1 MSGLHGVFRAP
12 FWEVAMLN
20 REIGGWGSLRRRGN
34 RKTTASSD
42 EFRLGLLLILVIS
55 LIAADRAVA
64 QTISVQNEQRI
75 ALVVG
80 NAAYREG
87 PLRNSVNDAKAVA
100 QALGRAGFNVILRED
115 ADRATM
121 YEAITDFGDR
131 LREGKGVGLFYFSGH
146 GMQVDGR
153 NYMVPVGA
161 RITSERMVEPE
172 AIDVNRVLGEMD
184 AARGRVNVVI
194 LDACR
199 DNPYARAFRSQSR
212 GLAQMDAPQGT
223 LIAYATAPGK
233 TALDG
238 VGTNSPYTAALVKQL
253 AVPGLSIESLFK
265 RVRVEVL
272 SATNSRQ
279 QPWES
284 SSLIGE
290 FFFILPSEISAGTTA
305 GEHPVQPHVVVSVL
319 PPTTPHM
326 RVGRDD
332 GAEMVLVPAGEFW
345 MGSRRED
352 IVDAQSQCRRLGVP
366 ALCDRFDD
374 EMPPH
379 VVFLDAFYID
389 RYEVTNSRF
398 SRFVQETGYRTTA
411 EREGSSVLWQPRTG
425 WVRTEGADWRR
436 PKGPGSSAEPRH
448 PVVHVSWYDADAY
461 CTWSGNR
468 LPTEAEWEKAARG
481 TDRRR
486 YPWGNAWDSRKANAE
501 YAVGTAAAVGSYPA
515 GASPN
520 GVEDLA
526 GNVAEWVADWFDA
539 SYYKN
544 SPDRNPQGP
553 TRRDQKVL
561 RGGSW
566 DNPSW
571 SVTVTF
577 RRSNIPTMRIDL
589 AGFRCARDA
598 GKYAVK

>member
-1 MSGLHGVFRAP
+1 LV
-12 FWEVAMLN
+12 V
-20 REIGGWGSLRRRGN
+20 
-34 RKTTASSD
+34 SS
-42 EFRLGLLLILVIS
+42 VV
-55 LIAADRAVA
+55 ADRAPA
-64 QTISVQNEQRI
+64 QTISVQTEQRI

-80 NAAYREG
+80 NASYQEAR
-87 PLRNSVNDAKAVA
+87 LRNSVNDAAAVA
-100 QALGRAGFNVILRED
+100 QALSGAGFKVILREN
-115 ADRATM
+115 ADRVTM
-121 YEAITDFGDR
+121 YEAIVEFGDR

-161 RITSERMVEPE
+161 RIASERMVETE

-184 AARGRVNVVI
+184 AARGRVNIVI

-199 DNPYARAFRSQSR
+199 DNPYARAFRSPSR
-212 GLAQMDAPQGT
+212 GLAPMDAPQGT

-233 TALDG
+233 VALDG
-238 VGTNSPYTAALVKQL
+238 VGANSPYTSALVKQL

-272 SATNSRQ
+272 SSTNGRQ

-290 FFFILPSEISAGTTA
+290 FFFTPPPEISAGTSA
-305 GEHPVQPHVVVSVL
+305 RERPPQPPTQVSTL

-326 RVGRDD
+326 RIGGDD
-332 GAEMVLVPAGEFW
+332 GAEMVLVPAGDFL
-345 MGSRRED
+345 MGSRREE
-352 IVDAQSQCRRLGVP
+352 IVDAQRQCRRLSTTS
-366 ALCDRFDD
+366 LCDRFDD
-374 EMPPH
+374 EVPSH

-389 RYEVTNSRF
+389 RYEITNARF
-398 SRFVQETGYRTTA
+398 SRFVHETGYRTTA
-411 EREGSSVLWQPRTG
+411 EREGSSVLWQRRTG
-425 WVRTEGADWRR
+425 WVKTEGAEWRR

-448 PVVHVSWYDADAY
+448 PVVHVSWYDAEAY

-481 TDRRR
+481 TDRRK
-486 YPWGNAWDSRKANAE
+486 YPWGDAWDSRKANAE
-501 YAVGTAAAVGSYPA
+501 YTVGTAAAVGSYPA
-515 GASPN
+515 GASPY

-526 GNVAEWVADWFDA
+526 GNLAEWVADWFDA
-539 SYYKN
+539 TYYKN
-544 SPDRNPQGP
+544 SPERNPQGP
-553 TRRDQKVL
+553 TRRDHKVL

-577 RRSNIPTMRIDL
+577 RRSNVPTMRIDL

>member
-1 MSGLHGVFRAP
+1 MVNRGPWGLVT
-12 FWEVAMLN
+12 
-20 REIGGWGSLRRRGN
+20 LRRLGS
-34 RKTTASSD
+34 KATTPLDWIALRS
-42 EFRLGLLLILVIS
+42 LLMLAILWIG
-55 LIAADRAVA
+55 ADRAASQV
-64 QTISVQNEQRI
+64 ISVQNEQRV
-75 ALVVG
+75 ALVIG
-80 NAAYREG
+80 NAGYRDG
-87 PLRNSVNDAKAVA
+87 ALRNPVNDANAVA
-100 QALGRAGFNVILRED
+100 QALSRSGFKVILRED
-115 ADRATM
+115 ADRVAM
-121 YEAITDFGDR
+121 YEAINEFGDR
-131 LREGKGVGLFYFSGH
+131 LREGRGVGLFYFSGH
-146 GMQVDGR
+146 GIQVDGR

-161 RITSERMVEPE
+161 RITSERMVEAE

-184 AARGRVNVVI
+184 AAQGRVNIVV

-199 DNPYARAFRSQSR
+199 DNPYARAFRSSSR

-238 VGTNSPYTAALVKQL
+238 VGANSPYTTALVKQL
-253 AVPGLSIESLFK
+253 AVPGLPIESVFK

-290 FFFILPSEISAGTTA
+290 FFFILPSQVGGGATA
-305 GEHPVQPHVVVSVL
+305 GEPPPRPAAVASVL
-319 PPTTPHM
+319 PPSTPHM
-326 RVGRDD
+326 RLGGDD
-332 GAEMVLVPAGEFW
+332 GAAMVLVPAGEFS

-352 IVDAQSQCRRLGVP
+352 IVDAQSQCRALGAAA

-374 EMPPH
+374 EMPRH
-379 VVFLDAFYID
+379 VVFLDPFYID
-389 RYEVTNSRF
+389 RHEVTNARF
-398 SRFVQETGYRTTA
+398 SRFVRETGYRTTA
-411 EREGSSVLWQPRTG
+411 EREGSSVLWQRRTG

-436 PKGPGSSAEPRH
+436 PKGAGSSPDPRN
-448 PVVHVSWYDADAY
+448 PVVHVSWHDAEAY
-461 CTWSGNR
+461 CSWSGNR

-481 TDRRR
+481 TDHRR
-486 YPWGNAWDSRKANAE
+486 YPWGDTWDSRKANAE
-501 YAVGTAAAVGSYPA
+501 YTAGTASPVGSYPA
-515 GASPN
+515 GASPY
-520 GVEDLA
+520 GVEDLV
-526 GNVAEWVADWFDA
+526 GNVAEWVADWFEA

-553 TRRDQKVL
+553 TLRNHKVL

-566 DNPSW
+566 DNPAW

-577 RRSNIPTMRIDL
+577 RRSNIPTTRIDL

-598 GKYAVK
+598 GQYAVK